1 LKNCFSGGNIFQESF
16 YARTKKILKCLI
28 CFINIL
34 IVKYYLTGCVLDIK
48 PHKKIRLCISNTKVE
63 TQTILSYIAQIDE
76 IVKSLE
82 IVMPDL
88 IRHPERIEFTG
99 FRLSPE

>member
-1 LKNCFSGGNIFQESF
+1 MSFRQKPESSFFKQLQSIWTSPGLDPGSTGVTAF
-16 YARTKKILKCLI
+16 YELVNFDGL
-28 CFINIL
+28 
-34 IVKYYLTGCVLDIK
+34 
-48 PHKKIRLCISNTKVE
+48 
-63 TQTILSYIAQIDE
+63 
-76 IVKSLE
+76 VKSLE

>member
-1 LKNCFSGGNIFQESF
+1 MRES
-16 YARTKKILKCLI
+16 KIDGL
-28 CFINIL
+28 
-34 IVKYYLTGCVLDIK
+34 
-48 PHKKIRLCISNTKVE
+48 
-63 TQTILSYIAQIDE
+63 
-76 IVKSLE
+76 VKSLK

>member
-1 LKNCFSGGNIFQESF
+1 VPFALFCGHYNFFGSELLDSRLRGNDNNRVISTF
-16 YARTKKILKCLI
+16 YEC
-28 CFINIL
+28 IN
-34 IVKYYLTGCVLDIK
+34 T
-48 PHKKIRLCISNTKVE
+48 
-63 TQTILSYIAQIDE
+63 DE
-76 IVKSLE
+76 LVKSLE

>member
-1 LKNCFSGGNIFQESF
+1 MLK
-16 YARTKKILKCLI
+16 
-28 CFINIL
+28 INEL
-34 IVKYYLTGCVLDIK
+34 
-48 PHKKIRLCISNTKVE
+48 
-63 TQTILSYIAQIDE
+63 
-76 IVKSLE
+76 VKSLE